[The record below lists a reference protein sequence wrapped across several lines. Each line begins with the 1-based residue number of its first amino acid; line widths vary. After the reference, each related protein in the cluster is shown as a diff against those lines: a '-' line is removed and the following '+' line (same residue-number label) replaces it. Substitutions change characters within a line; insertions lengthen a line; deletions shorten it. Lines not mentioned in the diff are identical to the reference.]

1 MARKTT
7 EELKQEIQTLQKNQ
21 QQAVQ
26 VANNCRDEIMKINA
40 VLADRAE
47 AEKESQFETCTPKL
61 EKALESTSI

>member
-1 MARKTT
+1 MARKTN

-61 EKALESTSI
+61 ENTEESTSI

>member
-7 EELKQEIQTLQKNQ
+7 EELQQQIQVLKNNQE
-21 QQAVQ
+21 QAVQ

-40 VLADRAE
+40 VLEDRAE

-61 EKALESTSI
+61 EKTLESTSI